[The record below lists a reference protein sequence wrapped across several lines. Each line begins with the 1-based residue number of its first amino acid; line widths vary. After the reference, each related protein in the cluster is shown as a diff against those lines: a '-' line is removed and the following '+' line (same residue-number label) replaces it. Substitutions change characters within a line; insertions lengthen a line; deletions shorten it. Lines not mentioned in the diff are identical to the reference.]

1 VGDEADRLGV
11 LAVKPSAEES
21 MQQAVE
27 NALAADREAALRDV
41 YAGVALGGFI
51 AKGIMTTLAVEE
63 AWYAADLM
71 LVARRKG
78 R

>member
-1 VGDEADRLGV
+1 
-11 LAVKPSAEES
+11 

-27 NALAADREAALRDV
+27 NALAVDREAALRDV

-51 AKGIMTTLAVEE
+51 AKGFMTTLAVEE